1 MSTIKK
7 IRCINVKNGII
18 KYMPEHLTKD
28 KAYMDKVG
36 LIIQDHIKAEA
47 NIVLDITS
55 TDFKDLESDISTKV
69 NDSEETTNEVE
80 ETENKPEVKRRGKR
94 KKTDK

>member
-36 LIIQDHIKAEA
+36 LIVQDHIKTES

-69 NDSEETTNEVE
+69 NDSEETTNE